1 MPPQEWAHRARTAA
15 LVARD
20 RLRPAHPADVPTPQP
35 GWPRPAGAP
44 ALVTDEDV
52 ARVSALPGAVDA
64 ARVRAD
70 RLVEGRVSFF
80 GHGEIRLPEEL
91 DWNLDLA
98 TGHRYPATHWSR
110 VEYRTGGD
118 PKWLWELGRH
128 IHVVHLARAWRLTGD
143 DRYADTAARH
153 LRGFLDQAPRD
164 TGIHWRVGLEL
175 GLRMI
180 SWAWIVEFLRGSH
193 VCTPELGRDLLAS
206 ADGQMAW
213 LERYPSLYSSA
224 NNHRL
229 GELAGLV
236 VGGLAFPELPRAEER
251 HRAGVE
257 GLGAELAA
265 QTHPD
270 GVNAEAAVYY
280 HAFVL
285 DLCTAA
291 VSVMVRGGRAVPE
304 SVARPV
310 LAMADV
316 TGTLCS
322 DRMTLP
328 AIGDNDDAVAVE
340 LMSSTDEAERLR
352 SRFRTVS
359 ALLGTAT
366 ARRDGGID
374 EQTIWLCG
382 DRAVEAT
389 PHLPGSAV
397 FPAGGLA
404 VLRRR
409 DDRGEVRA
417 VLRAGPFGLGPI
429 YAHAHADQLSLCLS
443 VAGEEAI
450 VDAGTFTYYGEQ
462 RWRDFARSTA
472 AHSTVRIDDRDQVT
486 PSGRFL
492 WREHVDGV
500 IDLVDLDPSAPRVR
514 AHHAGYA
521 PVRHEREVRLT
532 AEGLVVVDR
541 LSGDTDPHQVEVHWN
556 LAPGEA
562 EIMDDTVRWNG
573 ERGSLDVRVEG
584 LGPVRVVTG
593 CASRPL
599 GFRSTGLEV
608 WEPSP
613 TVVARAR
620 VTLPA
625 TVTTRV
631 TVRWR

>member
-1 MPPQEWAHRARTAA
+1 MPPQEWVHRAKTAA
-15 LVARD
+15 LIARD
-20 RLRPAHPADVPTPQP
+20 RSRPAPPAAVAPPAQ

-44 ALVTDEDV
+44 VLVAERDV
-52 ARVSALPGAVDA
+52 ERVRALPGAVDA
-64 ARVRAD
+64 ARRLAD
-70 RLVEGRVSFF
+70 ALADGRVSFF
-80 GHGEIRLPEEL
+80 GHGEIRLPEEI

-98 TGHRYPATHWSR
+98 TGHRYPDRHWSR
-110 VEYRTGGD
+110 VEYRSGGD

-143 DRYADTAARH
+143 GRYAHAAARH
-153 LRGFLDQAPRD
+153 LRSFLDQAPRD

-180 SWAWIVEFLRGSH
+180 SWAWIVEFLRGSE

-206 ADGQMAW
+206 ADAQMAW

-236 VGGLAFPELPRAEER
+236 VGGLAFPELPRGEER
-251 HRAGVE
+251 HRAGVD
-257 GLGAELAA
+257 GLARELAA

-291 VSVMVRGGRAVPE
+291 VSVMVRAGRPVPE
-304 SVARPV
+304 SLARPV

-316 TGTLCS
+316 TGSLCS
-322 DRMTLP
+322 DGMTLP
-328 AIGDNDDAVAVE
+328 AIGDNDDAVAVD
-340 LMSSTDEAERLR
+340 LMSTDDEGERLR
-352 SRFRTVS
+352 SRFRSVS
-359 ALLGTAT
+359 ALLGRPT
-366 ARRDGGID
+366 ARLDAGID

-389 PHLPGSAV
+389 AHLPGSAV

-409 DDRGEVRA
+409 DARGEVRA
-417 VLRAGPFGLGPI
+417 VLRAGPFGLSPI
-429 YAHAHADQLSLCLS
+429 YAHAHADQLSVCLA

-472 AHSTVRIDDRDQVT
+472 AHSTVRVDDRDQVS
-486 PSGRFL
+486 PAGRFL

-500 IDLVDLDPSAPRVR
+500 IDLVDLDPAGPRVR
-514 AHHAGYA
+514 AHHSGYA
-521 PVRHEREVRLT
+521 PVRHERELRITDDGL
-532 AEGLVVVDR
+532 LVVDH
-541 LSGDTDPHQVEVHWN
+541 LSGSTGTHQVEVHWN
-556 LAPGEA
+556 LAPGVTEVSG
-562 EIMDDTVRWNG
+562 DVVRWAG
-573 ERGSLDVRVEG
+573 RRAALDVRVDG

-608 WEPSP
+608 WDPSP

-620 VTLPA
+620 LALPA

-631 TVRWR
+631 GVRFT